1 MTNEHYDSK
10 TCPILK
16 KCRQEAFFSSM
27 KILEMIVLL
36 LFTAGSIFVA
46 VKTEEMIWRIGA
58 VVMIAV
64 CVFLLF
70 QLNFRKLRGL
80 HETTEYLKSLSYE
93 EYRGL
98 VIQTGLTAN
107 FDMPIYLL
115 DGWLFAPSVPL
126 LAKYDEITKV
136 EVITLYYYGTRN
148 GYTVKFQLGGKKR
161 EITMNRFAAFEP
173 AAFKEALDTKMQEAH
188 SGYDIVFSERKM

>member
-16 KCRQEAFFSSM
+16 KCRHEAFFSSM

-58 VVMIAV
+58 VVMTAV
-64 CVFLLF
+64 CVFLFF
-70 QLNFRKLRGL
+70 QLNFRKFRGL
-80 HETTEYLKSLSYE
+80 RETAECLKTMSHE
-93 EYRGL
+93 EYRDL

-107 FDMPIYLL
+107 FDMSIYLL
-115 DGWLFAPSVPL
+115 NSWLFAPSVPL
-126 LAKYDEITKV
+126 LIRYEEITRV
-136 EVITLYYYGTRN
+136 EIVTLYYYGTRN
-148 GYTVKFQLGGKKR
+148 GYTVKFQFNGKKR
-161 EITMNRFAAFEP
+161 EITMNRFTAFEP
-173 AAFKEALDTKMQEAH
+173 AAFKEALDQKMLEAH
-188 SGYDIVFSERKM
+188 SGYDLVFSERKM